1 MHVISGFIRGAVCEV
16 FATMLQLEAIA
27 DEGDDASPPPVSITG
42 VSGQVSFTGKMTGS
56 LYQNFSERLAA
67 TCAGR
72 IMGGGDGT
80 KMPESEVNDVIGEL
94 TNMVTGNLKSKMA
107 DKGFNCTLS
116 IPTVIRGGKVT
127 IDSHDAQIS
136 LHNLFR
142 ITELNEVL
150 IVQVFAR
157 LEEK

>member
-1 MHVISGFIRGAVCEV
+1 MHAISGFVRGAVCEV
-16 FATMLQLEAIA
+16 FSTMMQLEAIA
-27 DEGDDASPPPVSITG
+27 DEGDDASPPPVSISG
-42 VSGQVSFTGKMTGS
+42 VSGQVSFTGKMTGC
-56 LYQNFSERLAA
+56 LYQNFSEKLA
-67 TCAGR
+67 TICAGR
-72 IMGGGDGT
+72 ILGGDGAT
-80 KMPESEVNDVIGEL
+80 LPENEVNDVIGEL

-116 IPTVIRGGKVT
+116 IPTVMRGGKVT
-127 IDSHDAQIS
+127 IDSHDASLS

-142 ITELNEVL
+142 ITEVNEVL

>member
-1 MHVISGFIRGAVCEV
+1 MHIISGFVRGAVCEV

-27 DEGDDASPPPVSITG
+27 DEGDDASPPPVTISG
-42 VSGQVSFTGKMTGS
+42 VSGQVSFTGKMTGT
-56 LYQNFSERLAA
+56 LYQNFTEKLAK

-72 IMGGGDGT
+72 IMGSDGVGL
-80 KMPESEVNDVIGEL
+80 SDQEVNDVIGEL

-116 IPTVIRGGKVT
+116 IPSVIRGGTVT
-127 IDSHDAQIS
+127 VDSKDAQIS
-136 LHNLFR
+136 VHNLFR
-142 ITELNEVL
+142 ITEVNEVL
-150 IVQVFAR
+150 MVQVFAR